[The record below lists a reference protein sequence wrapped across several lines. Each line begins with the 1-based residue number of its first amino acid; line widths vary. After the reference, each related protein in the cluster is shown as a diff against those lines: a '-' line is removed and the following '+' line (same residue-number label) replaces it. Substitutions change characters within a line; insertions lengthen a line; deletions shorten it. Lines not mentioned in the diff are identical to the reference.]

1 MDNSKDGNL
10 FNLSIREIREG
21 VARFRK
27 ESEDTKSK
35 IMSDQY
41 LAHAEYWEE
50 VLQKMQRQESSSF
63 FIESLKFYS
72 KP

>member
-1 MDNSKDGNL
+1 MDNNKDGNL

-27 ESEDTKSK
+27 ESEDTKNK

-41 LAHAEYWEE
+41 LAHAEYWEG
-50 VLQKMQRQESSSF
+50 VLHKMRRQKASSF
-63 FIESLKFYS
+63 FYLIQWC
-72 KP
+72 